1 MGGKTSSKARFQ
13 ERYGLAKDQ
22 AKKDVE
28 AWFNSLP

>member
-1 MGGKTSSKARFQ
+1 MGGKSSSKAFQ

-28 AWFNSLP
+28 TWFRSLP